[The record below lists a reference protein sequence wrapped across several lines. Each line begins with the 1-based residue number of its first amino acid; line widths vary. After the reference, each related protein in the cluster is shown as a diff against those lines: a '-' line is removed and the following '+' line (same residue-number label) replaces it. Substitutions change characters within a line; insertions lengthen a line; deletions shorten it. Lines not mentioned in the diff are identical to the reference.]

1 MYSFEQFFLSGIIY
15 CIKTS
20 VLFFQGKGCSRPKKF
35 YKYRVHEYAD
45 IEGDTVKEQ
54 EERMMA
60 EIYQRGPIACG
71 ISVTDELYKHYKGGV
86 FFDKT
91 NATQIDHDIS
101 VVGYGVDK
109 PTGLKYWLIRNSWG
123 TYWVRYFVSFRSIIS

>member
-1 MYSFEQFFLSGIIY
+1 M
-15 CIKTS
+15 
-20 VLFFQGKGCSRPKKF
+20 
-35 YKYRVHEYAD
+35 HEYAD

-123 TYWVRYFVSFRSIIS
+123 TYWVRYFVPFRSMISQVVFLFHLFISINNKIHCSKSISGRKWNA

>member
-1 MYSFEQFFLSGIIY
+1 M
-15 CIKTS
+15 
-20 VLFFQGKGCSRPKKF
+20 
-35 YKYRVHEYAD
+35 HEYAD

-123 TYWVRYFVSFRSIIS
+123 TYWVRYFVPFRSMISQVVFLFHLFISINNKNPLF

>member
-1 MYSFEQFFLSGIIY
+1 M
-15 CIKTS
+15 
-20 VLFFQGKGCSRPKKF
+20 
-35 YKYRVHEYAD
+35 HEYAD